1 METHRAFL
9 ALDLSREVR
18 GGIMELEERVGKAG
32 ADVKLVEMDNL
43 HVTMKF
49 LGEIGAERVEA
60 VHGAM
65 KTVREKPFQLEARG
79 TGVFPNPR
87 MARVL
92 WVGVGKGSD
101 ETVSIFRQLES
112 GLVEA
117 GFPSERNFTPHITIG
132 RVKSLRG
139 AGQLMDEMGAFQST
153 SFGITLVDRVVLKKS
168 QLTPSGPIY
177 SNLLEVDLR
186 P

>member
-18 GGIMELEERVGKAG
+18 GRIMELEEEVGRAG
-32 ADVKLVEMDNL
+32 GDVRLVSVENL

-49 LGEIGAERVEA
+49 LGDIGSSSVEA
-60 VHGAM
+60 VHDAM
-65 KTVREKPFQLEARG
+65 RSVKADPFPLEAKG

-92 WVGVGKGSD
+92 WVGVGMGSD
-101 ETVSIFRQLES
+101 EVVSIFGQLEA
-112 GLVEA
+112 GLTKA
-117 GFPSERNFTPHITIG
+117 GFPKERDFTPHITIG
-132 RVKSLRG
+132 RVRSARG
-139 AGQLMDEMGAFQST
+139 AGQLMEAMAHFRST
-153 SFGITLVDRVVLKKS
+153 SFGITSMGRIVLKKN
-168 QLTPSGPIY
+168 LLMPSGPVY
-177 SNLLEVDLR
+177 SNLLEVDLK

>member
-1 METHRAFL
+1 METYRAFL
-9 ALDLSREVR
+9 ALDISHEVR
-18 GGIMELEERVGKAG
+18 ARIMELEERVGQAG
-32 ADVKLVEMDNL
+32 ADVKLVEMENL

-60 VHGAM
+60 VHEVM
-65 KTVREKPFQLEARG
+65 KSVKEKPFQLEAKG

-92 WVGVGKGSD
+92 WVGVGIGSD
-101 ETVSIFRQLES
+101 ESISIFRQLES
-112 GLVEA
+112 GIMKL
-117 GFPSERNFTPHITIG
+117 GFPRERDFTPHITIG
-132 RVKSLRG
+132 RVKSPRG
-139 AGQLMDEMGAFQST
+139 TGQLMEAMGAFRST
-153 SFGITLVDRVVLKKS
+153 SFGVTLVDKVVLKKS

>member
-18 GGIMELEERVGKAG
+18 GRIMELEEELGRAG
-32 ADVKLVEMDNL
+32 GDVKLVAVENI

-49 LGEIGAERVEA
+49 LSDIGSSSVEA
-60 VHGAM
+60 VHEVM
-65 KTVREKPFQLEARG
+65 KSVRANPFPMEAKG

-92 WVGVGKGSD
+92 WVGVGIGSD
-101 ETVSIFRQLES
+101 EVVSIFRQLEA
-112 GLVEA
+112 GLTKA
-117 GFPSERNFTPHITIG
+117 GFQKEKDFTPHITIG
-132 RVKSLRG
+132 RVRSARG
-139 AGQLMDEMGAFQST
+139 AGQLMEAMARFRSI
-153 SFGITLVDRVVLKKS
+153 SFGITPVDRIVLKKS
-168 QLTPSGPIY
+168 LLMPSGPVY
-177 SNLLEVDLR
+177 SNLLEVDLK